1 MAVRLLSPGAVGD
14 SVAFYQHWFAEAC
27 EAAGGIVVSNN
38 TIWPHAARV
47 VLGRNWPGFNFS
59 RKNKLLVL
67 GSGRVESVSWPK
79 LLTHEIVPFLWDVW
93 PDKIVPLIR
102 FVRRNKIRTLF
113 CTSSQVVEI
122 LKSSLSGV
130 DIYWIPEGIK
140 IEAYPKGEN
149 LKNRP
154 VDILSYG
161 RQMISVTDKLRD
173 LALSDKLNV
182 LFRESDAHL
191 FSTFDDLVKGLQ
203 SSKITIS
210 YPQSVTH
217 PERAQNIE
225 TLTQRYWEAML
236 TGTLL
241 VGHAPQEL
249 IEVCGYNPVIELG
262 DNPMAVVRD
271 VLTNIEDY
279 QELVNKN
286 RACAEEK
293 AGWDKR
299 MIEILEIFKV
309 RMNESTNGYENQ
321 YINVK

>member
-1 MAVRLLSPGAVGD
+1 MAIKLLSPGDIGD
-14 SVAFYQHWFAEAC
+14 SVAFYQHWFAEAW
-27 EAAGGIVVSNN
+27 EAAGGIVVSNS

-93 PDKIVPLIR
+93 PDKIAPLIR
-102 FVRRNKIRTLF
+102 FIRRNKIRTLF

-122 LKSSLSGV
+122 LKYSLSGV
-130 DIYWIPEGIK
+130 DIHWIPEGIK
-140 IEAYPKGEN
+140 AKAYSKGEL

-161 RQMISVTDKLRD
+161 RQMTLVTEKLRD
-173 LALSDKLNV
+173 LAFSEKLNV
-182 LFRESDAHL
+182 LFRDGDAHL
-191 FSTFDDLVKGLQ
+191 FSTFDDLVQGLQ
-203 SSKITIS
+203 LSKMSIC

-217 PERAQNIE
+217 PNRAQNIE

-236 TGTLL
+236 SGTLL

-249 IEVCGYNPVIELG
+249 IEVCGYNPIVELG
-262 DNPMAVVRD
+262 DNPTIVVND
-271 VLTNIEDY
+271 ILKNIEKY
-279 QELVNKN
+279 QSLVDRN
-286 RACAEEK
+286 RGCAEEK
-293 AGWDKR
+293 ADWS
-299 MIEILEIFKV
+299 MQISKV
-309 RMNESTNGYENQ
+309 MELL
-321 YINVK
+321 K

>member
-1 MAVRLLSPGAVGD
+1 MAARLLSPGAIGD
-14 SVAFYQHWFAEAC
+14 SVAFYQHWFADAWEMM
-27 EAAGGIVVSNN
+27 GGSVVSNN
-38 TIWPHAARV
+38 TMWTHALRV

-59 RKNKLLVL
+59 RKNRLLVL

-93 PDKIVPLIR
+93 PDKIAPLIR

-140 IEAYPKGEN
+140 VDAYPKGDN

-161 RQMISVTDKLRD
+161 RQMIPVTDKLRD
-173 LALSDKLNV
+173 LALSEKLNV
-182 LFRESDAHL
+182 LFREGDAHL
-191 FSTFDDLVKGLQ
+191 FSTFDDLVNGLQ
-203 SSKITIS
+203 SSKISIC

-236 TGTLL
+236 TGALL
-241 VGHAPQEL
+241 VGHAPKEL

-262 DNPMAVVRD
+262 DDSVKVVRD
-271 VLTNIEDY
+271 ILSNIEDY
-279 QELVNKN
+279 QELADKN
-286 RACAEEK
+286 RKCAEEK

-299 MIEILEIFKV
+299 MPEIMEIL
-309 RMNESTNGYENQ
+309 R
-321 YINVK
+321 

>member
-1 MAVRLLSPGAVGD
+1 MAVRLLSPGAIGD
-14 SVAFYQHWFAEAC
+14 SVAFYQHWFADAWEMM
-27 EAAGGIVVSNN
+27 GGSVVSNN
-38 TIWPHAARV
+38 TMWPHALRV

-93 PDKIVPLIR
+93 SDKIAPLIR

-122 LKSSLSGV
+122 LKSNLSRV
-130 DIYWIPEGIK
+130 DIHWIPEGIK
-140 IEAYPKGEN
+140 VEAYPKGAA

-161 RQMISVTDKLRD
+161 RQMTSVTDKLRD
-173 LALSDKLNV
+173 LALSEKFNV
-182 LFRESDAHL
+182 LFREGDAHL
-191 FSTFDDLVKGLQ
+191 FSTFDDLVQGLQ
-203 SSKITIS
+203 VSKMSIC

-217 PERAQNIE
+217 SERAQNIE

-249 IEVCGYNPVIELG
+249 INVCGYNPVIELG
-262 DNPMAVVRD
+262 DNPTQVIKEI
-271 VLTNIEDY
+271 LSNLENY
-279 QELVNKN
+279 QALADRN
-286 RACAEEK
+286 RECAEEK

-299 MIEILEIFKV
+299 MTEIMEILK
-309 RMNESTNGYENQ
+309 
-321 YINVK
+321 

>member
-1 MAVRLLSPGAVGD
+1 MAARLLSPGAIGD
-14 SVAFYQHWFAEAC
+14 SVAFYQHWFADAWEMM
-27 EAAGGIVVSNN
+27 GGSVVSNN
-38 TIWPHAARV
+38 TMWPHALRV

-59 RKNKLLVL
+59 RKNRLLVL

-93 PDKIVPLIR
+93 PDKIAPLIR

-140 IEAYPKGEN
+140 VDTYPKGDN

-161 RQMISVTDKLRD
+161 RQMIPVTDKLRD
-173 LALSDKLNV
+173 LALSEKLNV
-182 LFRESDAHL
+182 LFREGDAHL
-191 FSTFDDLVKGLQ
+191 FSTFDDLVNGLQ
-203 SSKITIS
+203 SSKITIC

-236 TGTLL
+236 TGALL
-241 VGHAPQEL
+241 VGHAPKEL

-262 DNPMAVVRD
+262 DDSVKVVRD
-271 VLTNIEDY
+271 ILSNIEDY
-279 QELVNKN
+279 QELADKN
-286 RACAEEK
+286 RKCAEEK

-299 MIEILEIFKV
+299 MPEIMEIL
-309 RMNESTNGYENQ
+309 R
-321 YINVK
+321 

>member
-1 MAVRLLSPGAVGD
+1 M
-14 SVAFYQHWFAEAC
+14 
-27 EAAGGIVVSNN
+27 
-38 TIWPHAARV
+38 WPHALRV

-59 RKNKLLVL
+59 RKNRLLVL

-93 PDKIVPLIR
+93 PDKIVPSIR
-102 FVRRNKIRTLF
+102 FIRRNKIRTLF

-130 DIYWIPEGIK
+130 DIHWIPEGIK
-140 IEAYPKGEN
+140 VEAYLKGDN

-161 RQMISVTDKLRD
+161 RQMNAVVDQLRVIVNDEKLD
-173 LALSDKLNV
+173 A
-182 LFRESDAHL
+182 LFREGDAHL
-191 FSTFDDLVKGLQ
+191 FSTFDDLVQGLQ
-203 SSKITIS
+203 LSKMSIC

-217 PERAQNIE
+217 PNRAQNIE
-225 TLTQRYWEAML
+225 TFTQRYWEAML
-236 TGTLL
+236 TGSLL

-249 IEVCGYNPVIELG
+249 IDVCGYNPVIELG
-262 DNPMAVVRD
+262 DNPTQVIKEILSNV
-271 VLTNIEDY
+271 EDY
-279 QELVNKN
+279 QVLADRN

-299 MIEILEIFKV
+299 MTEIMEILK
-309 RMNESTNGYENQ
+309 
-321 YINVK
+321 